1 MYTAPGLSACNTV
14 ASVLLSLPNL
24 IKSFQMW
31 GVKQL
36 ALLNPVINICLKHTF
51 RNKMVWEELFWVIDH
66 YYIWDTKEL
75 SMSTTIWLWNSILMF
90 LHIKNELHFL

>member
-1 MYTAPGLSACNTV
+1 MYTAPGLSACNSV

-36 ALLNPVINICLKHTF
+36 ALLNHVINICLKHTF
-51 RNKMVWEELFWVIDH
+51 RNKTVWERTI
-66 YYIWDTKEL
+66 L
-75 SMSTTIWLWNSILMF
+75 SNRSL
-90 LHIKNELHFL
+90 LHMRYKRIIHVYNHMTVE